1 MEWIGEVE
9 IAKSLGEVKTSASIT
24 GKTMLPEFEILHF
37 QRASGLRKII
47 IGNYSWIRVDRRKR
61 STKER

>member
-9 IAKSLGEVKTSASIT
+9 IAKNLGEVQASASIT
-24 GKTMLPEFEILHF
+24 GKTKLPDLEFLHS

-47 IGNYSWIRVDRRKR
+47 MGNFS
-61 STKER
+61 

>member
-9 IAKSLGEVKTSASIT
+9 IAKSLGEVQTSASII
-24 GKTMLPEFEILHF
+24 GKTVLPDLEILHS

-47 IGNYSWIRVDRRKR
+47 MGNVS
-61 STKER
+61 